1 MQSNEIKYNTIKEND
16 EVIFLKEGE
25 KENIKIFESKF
36 NKNICIQIS
45 KLNDKK
51 DNYYL
56 EIDLE
61 SLSNKSK
68 IFKICDSPKEAID
81 IFSNYI
87 NQNKYGIKEI
97 NDQFMIL
104 TLQVT
109 LFNGKEENIEFQLL
123 KENNSKNDNSKIIT
137 ELENKIKNLEKEISS
152 LKDINSNLIERITKL
167 EKEKAEEMLA
177 PAKPISI
184 DTPNSDKF
192 YPGTII
198 MCAKNNHPSGEEK
211 DWLRCNGAQVKI
223 DEFPK
228 LFAILGEAYGPTGII
243 EENGKK
249 YATFTLPCF
258 EDRVPWGGLI
268 KKNAKENYKNPG
280 LPNITGK
287 FALIGTEGVS
297 NLEGAFSHNGWGG
310 CQGYGHAPH
319 SNPIV
324 DFDARRCN
332 RIYGDSK
339 TVQPP
344 AIVVSFYIKT

>member
-1 MQSNEIKYNTIKEND
+1 MNLNS
-16 EVIFLKEGE
+16 
-25 KENIKIFESKF
+25 IKIF
-36 NKNICIQIS
+36 IQIS
-45 KLNDKK
+45 KLNDKNN
-51 DNYYL
+51 NYYL
-56 EIDLE
+56 ENDLE

-87 NQNKYGIKEI
+87 NQNKYGIKEV

-123 KENNSKNDNSKIIT
+123 KENNFENDNWKIIT
-137 ELENKIKNLEKEISS
+137 ELKNKISNLEREISS

-167 EKEKAEEMLA
+167 EKEKEEEILS

-184 DTPNSDKF
+184 DTPNSYIF

-211 DWLRCNGAQVKI
+211 DWLRCNGAKVKI
-223 DEFPK
+223 EEFPK
-228 LFAILGEAYGPTGII
+228 LFEILGEAYGPTGII

-258 EDRVPWGGLI
+258 EDKVPWGGLI
-268 KKNAKENYKNPG
+268 KKNSKENYKNPG

-287 FALIGTEGVS
+287 FALIGTEGVC
-297 NLEGAFSHNGWGG
+297 NLEGAFSHYGWGG
-310 CQGYGHAPH
+310 CQRYGHTPH

-324 DFDARRCN
+324 GFDARKCN
-332 RIYGDSK
+332 SIYGDSK

>member
-1 MQSNEIKYNTIKEND
+1 MQSNEVKNITIKENN
-16 EVIFLKEGE
+16 EIIFLKEGK

-45 KLNDKK
+45 KLNDKNN
-51 DNYYL
+51 NYYL
-56 EIDLE
+56 ENDLE
-61 SLSNKSK
+61 SLSNKCK

-87 NQNKYGIKEI
+87 NQNKYGIKEV

-123 KENNSKNDNSKIIT
+123 KENNLKNDNGKIIT

-152 LKDINSNLIERITKL
+152 LKDINSNLIERLTKL
-167 EKEKAEEMLA
+167 EKEKAEEILS

-211 DWLRCNGAQVKI
+211 DWLRCNGAKVKI
-223 DEFPK
+223 EEFPK
-228 LFAILGEAYGPTGII
+228 LFEILGEAYGPTGII

-258 EDRVPWGGLI
+258 EDKVLWGGLI
-268 KKNAKENYKNPG
+268 KKFKKNYKNPW
-280 LPNITGK
+280 LT
-287 FALIGTEGVS
+287 
-297 NLEGAFSHNGWGG
+297 
-310 CQGYGHAPH
+310 
-319 SNPIV
+319 
-324 DFDARRCN
+324 
-332 RIYGDSK
+332 
-339 TVQPP
+339 
-344 AIVVSFYIKT
+344 